1 MLLEGSRV
9 GLRKND
15 VHVKCYYYTVVVRNI
30 LEQYVL
36 EDLLDCTIEWQL
48 VVEMLVPEIAATF

>member
-1 MLLEGSRV
+1 MLFEGSSV
-9 GLRKND
+9 GLRKNY
-15 VHVKCYYYTVVVRNI
+15 VHVNCYYYTVLVRNI